1 MNEFETWMTS
11 AIAYARLRTKS
22 ADVSWLIGDET
33 TMREYF
39 EEELDPLTKK
49 LGQNISSLD
58 SQN

>member
-39 EEELDPLTKK
+39 EEELDPEEYVD
-49 LGQNISSLD
+49 NCIAD
-58 SQN
+58 AAA